1 MYVIDMATV
10 TTYVLWI
17 TLNKSGDVVEIGM
30 LNNRTFEGYQL
41 PDVSELPEFVAE
53 RIALLKLTEVNKTGK
68 GESIGRK
75 LSPFQL
81 VVYLS
86 YDEFNLLKRKSANEK
101 VS

>member
-1 MYVIDMATV
+1 MYVTDMGIV
-10 TTYVLWI
+10 TNYVLWVTI
-17 TLNKSGDVVEIGM
+17 DRSGDVSEIGM
-30 LNNRTFEGYQL
+30 LNNKTFDGYRL

-53 RIALLKLTEVNKTGK
+53 RIALLKLTDVNKEEK
-68 GESIGRK
+68 GESIGRR